1 MNVATIG
8 YFDGVHL
15 GHQRLINKVVELA
28 EKGNLT
34 PAVYTFNSFGNNG
47 KTNEL
52 IMTRGEKVRAIKE
65 LGVKNITTLIF
76 NSVKNQSKEE
86 FLARIKSECRVLV
99 VGEDFR
105 FGRNR
110 EGDVKY
116 LMRNQDD
123 NFKVIVME
131 DVMIEGEKISS
142 TLIRNLI
149 KNGELKKANSLLYEN
164 FQMEGEVV
172 RGFGR
177 GRTFGYKT
185 ANLELPKNL
194 IRPKYGVYLSKVEV
208 DDFSGF
214 GMTMIGVAE
223 TFGTRFSCETNIF
236 DFDKEIYGRKMKLE
250 IVDFLRENKAMD
262 SIESLKKQLMQD
274 KKKCMKIIEE
284 DFTF

>member
-28 EKGNLT
+28 EKENLT

-123 NFKVIVME
+123 NFKVVVME

-149 KNGELKKANSLLYEN
+149 KNGELKKRIH
-164 FQMEGEVV
+164 FFMK
-172 RGFGR
+172 
-177 GRTFGYKT
+177 TFKWKGKWCVD
-185 ANLELPKNL
+185 LDVEELSVTKPQTSN
-194 IRPKYGVYLSKVEV
+194 
-208 DDFSGF
+208 
-214 GMTMIGVAE
+214 
-223 TFGTRFSCETNIF
+223 C
-236 DFDKEIYGRKMKLE
+236 RKIL
-250 IVDFLRENKAMD
+250 
-262 SIESLKKQLMQD
+262 
-274 KKKCMKIIEE
+274 
-284 DFTF
+284 

>member
-8 YFDGVHL
+8 YFDGVHI
-15 GHQRLINKVVELA
+15 GHQRLIKKVVEMA
-28 EKGNLT
+28 EKEHLT
-34 PAVYTFNSFGNNG
+34 PAVYTFNSFGNSG
-47 KTNEL
+47 KTSEN
-52 IMTRGEKVRAIKE
+52 IMTRGEKVRALKE
-65 LGVKNITTLIF
+65 LGVKNIDTLVF
-76 NSVKNQSKEE
+76 SSVKNQSKEE
-86 FLARIKSECRVLV
+86 FLERLKDECHILV

-105 FGRNR
+105 FGKNR

-116 LMRNQDD
+116 LLMNQDE

-131 DVMIEGEKISS
+131 DVMIDGEKISS

-164 FQMEGEVV
+164 FRLEGEVV
-172 RGFGR
+172 HGFGR
-177 GRTFGYKT
+177 GKTFGYKT
-185 ANLELPKNL
+185 ANLELPNNL

-250 IVDFLRENKAMD
+250 LVDFLRENEAMD
-262 SIESLKKQLMQD
+262 SIESLKKQLAKD
-274 KKKCMKIIEE
+274 KNKCLKIIEE